1 MSQPKV
7 GEWNPQDPDS
17 LSVTFFPGELARLL
31 LSRLTNKRPSHE
43 VARAGVYVSTEQTL
57 PNLSP
62 NLTPNLARE
71 AGTAEHNARARAYA
85 LQHTVKTDNLI
96 PATVSYQS
104 QGRLLLV
111 GPEDRIRR
119 AASLLPAG
127 VKPTLLV
134 TEAVHD
140 AEAAD
145 LEAIFDATASLAAL
159 TLREPGL
166 TGYLGQFQLTGL
178 NGQGER
184 VNLAGLCFPQQ
195 GFPQQ
200 AAAVSEQPREPRFD
214 LVADLGRAPLFAL
227 ERPPV
232 GYLHLADDQGLAE
245 RLAEL
250 CALTGI
256 FDKPRYFRL
265 DPEACAFT
273 ARGVP
278 GCSRCLDV
286 CPTDALKPI
295 NGRIQIDPH
304 LCQGFGSCASA
315 CPTGAIAYHQPDA
328 NTSGDYLL
336 RLLKHYRE
344 AGGEVPRLLLAGE
357 NEREWVEAELAALPA
372 NWLPV
377 WVEESASLGIESW
390 FAALAYGASAV
401 RIALVDDA
409 PASVRA
415 LVERELASAAVLL
428 AGAGLAAN
436 RIALFN
442 PDAEQDKPISV
453 EPAVALLDK
462 PLKGDKRENL
472 FAAFDALWQANE
484 GSREPLAVPHGAPY
498 GSVELKES
506 DCTLC
511 MGCVAV
517 CPSRALYA
525 VGHTPG
531 LNFIEQDCIQCGMC
545 EKACPE
551 QAIVLTPRLQ
561 PVPEARRAVQSLKA
575 EEAACCIRCGKPFAP
590 ASMIRRIQQK
600 LAGHSHFQNE
610 AAQRLLMC
618 EDCRVKD
625 VFAALAADPVSQ
637 LKV

>member
-1 MSQPKV
+1 M
-7 GEWNPQDPDS
+7 
-17 LSVTFFPGELARLL
+17 
-31 LSRLTNKRPSHE
+31 
-43 VARAGVYVSTEQTL
+43 STEQTL
-57 PNLSP
+57 PNL
-62 NLTPNLARE
+62 TPNLASNLAHG
-71 AGTAEHNARARAYA
+71 AGAAEHNARARAYA

-145 LEAIFDATASLAAL
+145 LETIFDATASLAAL
-159 TLREPGL
+159 TLREPSL

-184 VNLAGLCFPQQ
+184 ISLAALCFPQQ
-195 GFPQQ
+195 ATVG
-200 AAAVSEQPREPRFD
+200 SEPRFD
-214 LVADLGRAPLFAL
+214 LVADLGRVPLFAL

-232 GYLHLADDQGLAE
+232 GYLHLADEQGLAE

-286 CPTDALKPI
+286 CPTDAIKPI

-344 AGGEVPRLLLAGE
+344 AGGEAPQLLIAGE
-357 NEREWVEAELAALPA
+357 NEREWVEAEITRLPA

-401 RIALVDDA
+401 RIALGDDA
-409 PASVRA
+409 PESVRA
-415 LVERELASAAVLL
+415 LVERELASATVLL
-428 AGAGLAAN
+428 AGAGLSAD

-442 PDAEQDKPISV
+442 PDAEQDKPISC
-453 EPAVALLDK
+453 EPAIALLEK

-472 FAAFDALWQANE
+472 FAAFDALWRANE

-517 CPSRALYA
+517 CPSRALHA

-551 QAIVLTPRLQ
+551 QAIVLVPRLQ

>member
-1 MSQPKV
+1 M
-7 GEWNPQDPDS
+7 
-17 LSVTFFPGELARLL
+17 
-31 LSRLTNKRPSHE
+31 
-43 VARAGVYVSTEQTL
+43 STEQTL

-62 NLTPNLARE
+62 NLAHG
-71 AGTAEHNARARAYA
+71 AGAAEHNARARAYA

-134 TEAVHD
+134 SEAVHD
-140 AEAAD
+140 AEAVD

-159 TLREPGL
+159 TLRKPGL

-184 VNLAGLCFPQQ
+184 INLAALCFPQPATV
-195 GFPQQ
+195 G
-200 AAAVSEQPREPRFD
+200 SEPRFD

-336 RLLKHYRE
+336 RLLKHYRD
-344 AGGEVPRLLLAGE
+344 AGGEAPQLLIAGE
-357 NEREWVEAELAALPA
+357 NEREWVEADLTRLPA

-401 RIALVDDA
+401 RIALGDDA

-442 PDAEQDKPISV
+442 GDAEMDESLYAQS
-453 EPAVALLDK
+453 AVALLEK

-517 CPSRALYA
+517 CPSRALHA
-525 VGHTPG
+525 VGHAPG

-561 PVPEARRAVQSLKA
+561 PLPEARHAVQSLKA
-575 EEAACCIRCGKPFAP
+575 EEAACCIRCAKPFAP

>member
-1 MSQPKV
+1 M
-7 GEWNPQDPDS
+7 
-17 LSVTFFPGELARLL
+17 
-31 LSRLTNKRPSHE
+31 
-43 VARAGVYVSTEQTL
+43 STEQTL
-57 PNLSP
+57 PNLA
-62 NLTPNLARE
+62 PNLASNLAHG
-71 AGTAEHNARARAYA
+71 AGAAEHNARARAYA

-119 AASLLPAG
+119 AASQLPAG

-140 AEAAD
+140 AAAAD
-145 LEAIFDATASLAAL
+145 LETIFDATASLAAL
-159 TLREPGL
+159 TLREPSL
-166 TGYLGQFQLTGL
+166 TGYLGQFQLIGL

-184 VNLAGLCFPQQ
+184 VNLAALCFPQQ

-232 GYLHLADDQGLAE
+232 GYLHLADDDGLAE
-245 RLAEL
+245 QLAEL

-328 NTSGDYLL
+328 NTSGDYLF

-344 AGGEVPRLLLAGE
+344 AGGEAPRLLTAGE
-357 NEREWVEAELAALPA
+357 NEREWVEAELTRLPA

-401 RIALVDDA
+401 RIGLGDDA

-428 AGAGLAAN
+428 AGAGLAAD

-442 PDAEQDKPISV
+442 PDAEQDKQTSC
-453 EPAVALLDK
+453 EPAVALLEK

-472 FAAFDALWQANE
+472 FAAFDVLWQANE

-498 GSVELKES
+498 GSVELKDA

-517 CPSRALYA
+517 CPSRALHA

-551 QAIVLTPRLQ
+551 QAIVLVPRLQ

-575 EEAACCIRCGKPFAP
+575 EEAACCIRCSKPFAP

-600 LAGHSHFQNE
+600 LADHSHFQNE

>member
-1 MSQPKV
+1 MSTSPLYE
-7 GEWNPQDPDS
+7 G
-17 LSVTFFPGELARLL
+17 
-31 LSRLTNKRPSHE
+31 
-43 VARAGVYVSTEQTL
+43 RAGRSEQHGDR
-57 PNLSP
+57 NS
-62 NLTPNLARE
+62 
-71 AGTAEHNARARAYA
+71 RARAYA

-119 AASLLPAG
+119 AASQLPAG

-140 AEAAD
+140 AASAD
-145 LEAIFDATASLAAL
+145 LEAIFDATASLNAL
-159 TLREPGL
+159 TLRESSL

-178 NGQGER
+178 NDQGER
-184 VNLAGLCFPQQ
+184 VNLAALCFPQQ
-195 GFPQQ
+195 ATVG
-200 AAAVSEQPREPRFD
+200 SEPRFD
-214 LVADLGRAPLFAL
+214 LVADLGRIPLFVL

-304 LCQGFGSCASA
+304 LCQGFGSCATA

-344 AGGEVPRLLLAGE
+344 AGGEAPQLLIAGE
-357 NEREWVEAELAALPA
+357 NEREWVEAELASLPA

-401 RIALVDDA
+401 RIVLGDDA

-428 AGAGLAAN
+428 VGGGLSAE

-442 PDAEQDKPISV
+442 PDAEQDKPISGLS
-453 EPAVALLDK
+453 AVALLDK

-472 FAAFDALWQANE
+472 FAAFNALWQANE
-484 GSREPLAVPHGAPY
+484 GRSEPLAVPHGAPY

-517 CPSRALYA
+517 CPTRALHS

-618 EDCRVKD
+618 EECRVKD

>member
-1 MSQPKV
+1 MSIEQPITT
-7 GEWNPQDPDS
+7 
-17 LSVTFFPGELARLL
+17 SVTTLTADGVAAR
-31 LSRLTNKRPSHE
+31 NE
-43 VARAGVYVSTEQTL
+43 
-57 PNLSP
+57 
-62 NLTPNLARE
+62 
-71 AGTAEHNARARAYA
+71 RARAHA

-111 GPEDRIRR
+111 GPEDSIRR
-119 AASLLPAG
+119 AASLLPQG
-127 VKPTLLV
+127 VMPTLLV
-134 TEAVHD
+134 TESVHD

-145 LEAIFDATASLAAL
+145 LEAIFEATAALDAL
-159 TLREPGL
+159 TLREPSL

-184 VNLAGLCFPQQ
+184 ISLAALCFPQQ
-195 GFPQQ
+195 ATVG
-200 AAAVSEQPREPRFD
+200 SEPRFD
-214 LVADLGRAPLFAL
+214 LVADLGRVPLFAL

-232 GYLHLADDQGLAE
+232 GYLSFSDDTDLAE

-315 CPTGAIAYHQPDA
+315 CPTGAIGYHQPDA

-344 AGGEVPRLLLAGE
+344 AGGEAPQLLIAGE
-357 NEREWVEAELAALPA
+357 SEREWVETELTRLPA

-401 RIALVDDA
+401 HIALGDDA
-409 PASVRA
+409 PESVRA

-428 AGAGLAAN
+428 AGAGLAAD

-442 PDAEQDKPISV
+442 PDVELDKPISGP
-453 EPAVALLDK
+453 PAAALLEK

-484 GSREPLAVPHGAPY
+484 GSREPLGVPHGAPY

-517 CPSRALYA
+517 CPSRALHA

-551 QAIVLTPRLQ
+551 QAIVLVPRLQ
-561 PVPEARRAVQSLKA
+561 PVPEARRVVQSLKA

-590 ASMIRRIQQK
+590 ASLIRRIQQK

-618 EDCRVKD
+618 EECRVKD

>member
-1 MSQPKV
+1 MVDKMSQSKV

-17 LSVTFFPGELARLL
+17 LSVTFFPRELARLL

-43 VARAGVYVSTEQTL
+43 VARTGAYVSIEQTL
-57 PNLSP
+57 PNLTS
-62 NLTPNLARE
+62 NLAHG
-71 AGTAEHNARARAYA
+71 AGAAEHNARARAYA

-127 VKPTLLV
+127 GKPTLLV
-134 TEAVHD
+134 TESVHD

-145 LEAIFDATASLAAL
+145 LETIFEATAALAAL
-159 TLREPGL
+159 TLREPSL

-184 VNLAGLCFPQQ
+184 VNLAVLCFPQQ
-195 GFPQQ
+195 ATVG
-200 AAAVSEQPREPRFD
+200 SEPRFD

-227 ERPPV
+227 ERPPI
-232 GYLHLADDQGLAE
+232 GYLHLVDDQGLAE

-265 DPEACAFT
+265 DPETCAFT

-328 NTSGDYLL
+328 NTSGDYLF
-336 RLLKHYRE
+336 RLLKHYRD
-344 AGGEVPRLLLAGE
+344 AGGDAPQLLIAGE
-357 NEREWVEAELAALPA
+357 NEREWVETELTSLPA

-390 FAALAYGASAV
+390 FAALAHGASAV
-401 RIALVDDA
+401 RIALGNDA

-428 AGAGLAAN
+428 VGAGLSAD

-442 PDAEQDKPISV
+442 PDAEQDKPIFGQL
-453 EPAVALLDK
+453 ALALLDK

-472 FAAFDALWQANE
+472 FAAFDALWQANQ
-484 GSREPLAVPHGAPY
+484 GSREMLAVPHGAPY
-498 GSVELKES
+498 GSVELKEA

-517 CPSRALYA
+517 CPSRALHA
-525 VGHTPG
+525 VGHAPG

-551 QAIVLTPRLQ
+551 QAIVLVPRLQ

-575 EEAACCIRCGKPFAP
+575 EEAACCIRCSKPFAP

>member
-1 MSQPKV
+1 MSIEQPITT
-7 GEWNPQDPDS
+7 
-17 LSVTFFPGELARLL
+17 SVATLTADGVTAR
-31 LSRLTNKRPSHE
+31 NE
-43 VARAGVYVSTEQTL
+43 
-57 PNLSP
+57 
-62 NLTPNLARE
+62 
-71 AGTAEHNARARAYA
+71 RARAHA

-111 GPEDRIRR
+111 GPEDSIRR
-119 AASLLPAG
+119 AASLLPQG
-127 VKPTLLV
+127 VMPTLLV
-134 TEAVHD
+134 TESVHD

-145 LEAIFDATASLAAL
+145 LEAIFEATAALDAL
-159 TLREPGL
+159 TLREPSL

-184 VNLAGLCFPQQ
+184 ISLAALCFPQQ
-195 GFPQQ
+195 ATVG
-200 AAAVSEQPREPRFD
+200 SEPRFD
-214 LVADLGRAPLFAL
+214 LVADLGRVPLFAL

-232 GYLHLADDQGLAE
+232 GYLHLFDDADLAE

-286 CPTDALKPI
+286 CPTDALKPV

-315 CPTGAIAYHQPDA
+315 CPTGAIGYHQPDA
-328 NTSGDYLL
+328 NTSGDYLF

-344 AGGEVPRLLLAGE
+344 AGGDAPQLLIAGE
-357 NEREWVEAELAALPA
+357 NEHDWVETELTRLPA

-390 FAALAYGASAV
+390 FAALAYGTSVV
-401 RIALVDDA
+401 RIALGDDA

-428 AGAGLAAN
+428 AGAGLAAD

-442 PDAEQDKPISV
+442 PDIELDKPISGQ
-453 EPAVALLDK
+453 PALALLDK

-484 GSREPLAVPHGAPY
+484 GSCEPLAVPHGAPY
-498 GSVELKES
+498 GSVELKEA

-517 CPSRALYA
+517 CPSRALHA
-525 VGHTPG
+525 VGHAPG

-551 QAIVLTPRLQ
+551 QAIVLVPRLQ
-561 PVPEARRAVQSLKA
+561 PVPEARRVVQSLKA
-575 EEAACCIRCGKPFAP
+575 EEAACCIRCAKPFAP

>member
-1 MSQPKV
+1 MSIEQPITT
-7 GEWNPQDPDS
+7 
-17 LSVTFFPGELARLL
+17 SVATLTADGVAAR
-31 LSRLTNKRPSHE
+31 NE
-43 VARAGVYVSTEQTL
+43 
-57 PNLSP
+57 
-62 NLTPNLARE
+62 
-71 AGTAEHNARARAYA
+71 RARAHA

-96 PATVSYQS
+96 PTTVSYQS

-127 VKPTLLV
+127 VTPTLLV
-134 TEAVHD
+134 TESVHD

-145 LEAIFDATASLAAL
+145 LEAIFEATATLDAL
-159 TLREPGL
+159 TLREPSL

-184 VNLAGLCFPQQ
+184 ISLAELCFPVQVA
-195 GFPQQ
+195 GSH
-200 AAAVSEQPREPRFD
+200 ASFD
-214 LVADLGRAPLFAL
+214 LVADLGRVPLFAL

-232 GYLHLADDQGLAE
+232 GYLHLADDADLAE

-286 CPTDALKPI
+286 CPTNALKPV

-315 CPTGAIAYHQPDA
+315 CPTGAIGYHQPDA
-328 NTSGDYLL
+328 NTSCDYLL

-344 AGGEVPRLLLAGE
+344 AGGDGPRLLIAAD
-357 NEREWVEAELAALPA
+357 NEREWVEAELTRLPA

-401 RIALVDDA
+401 RIALGDDA

-428 AGAGLAAN
+428 AGAGLGAD

-442 PDAEQDKPISV
+442 PDAEQDKPLSC
-453 EPAVALLDK
+453 EPAVALLEK
-462 PLKGDKRENL
+462 PLKGEKRENL
-472 FAAFDALWQANE
+472 FAAFDALWQANN
-484 GSREPLAVPHGAPY
+484 GGREPLAVPHGAPY
-498 GSVELKES
+498 GSVELKDA

-517 CPSRALYA
+517 CPSRALHA
-525 VGHTPG
+525 VGHAPG

-575 EEAACCIRCGKPFAP
+575 EEAACCIRCAKPFAP
-590 ASMIRRIQQK
+590 ASLIRRIQQK

>member
-1 MSQPKV
+1 MSI
-7 GEWNPQDPDS
+7 
-17 LSVTFFPGELARLL
+17 ELPISTSPLY
-31 LSRLTNKRPSHE
+31 E
-43 VARAGVYVSTEQTL
+43 GRAGRSEQHGDR
-57 PNLSP
+57 NS
-62 NLTPNLARE
+62 
-71 AGTAEHNARARAYA
+71 RARAYA

-134 TEAVHD
+134 TESVHD

-145 LEAIFDATASLAAL
+145 LETIFEATAALAAL
-159 TLREPGL
+159 TLREPSL

-184 VNLAGLCFPQQ
+184 VNLAVLCFPQQ
-195 GFPQQ
+195 ATVG
-200 AAAVSEQPREPRFD
+200 SEPRFD

-232 GYLHLADDQGLAE
+232 GYLHLFDDADLAE
-245 RLAEL
+245 QLAEL
-250 CALTGI
+250 CVLTGI

-328 NTSGDYLL
+328 NTSGDYLF
-336 RLLKHYRE
+336 RLLKHYRD
-344 AGGEVPRLLLAGE
+344 AGGDAPQLLIAGE
-357 NEREWVEAELAALPA
+357 NEREWVEAELTRLPA

-401 RIALVDDA
+401 RIALGNDA
-409 PASVRA
+409 PESVRA

-428 AGAGLAAN
+428 AGAGLSAD

-442 PDAEQDKPISV
+442 PDAEQDKPISC
-453 EPAVALLDK
+453 EPAVALLEK

-472 FAAFDALWQANE
+472 FVAFDALWQANQ
-484 GSREPLAVPHGAPY
+484 GSREMLAVPHGAPY

-517 CPSRALYA
+517 CPTRALHS

-551 QAIVLTPRLQ
+551 QAIVLAPRLQ

-618 EDCRVKD
+618 EECRVKD

>member
-1 MSQPKV
+1 M
-7 GEWNPQDPDS
+7 
-17 LSVTFFPGELARLL
+17 
-31 LSRLTNKRPSHE
+31 
-43 VARAGVYVSTEQTL
+43 STEQTL
-57 PNLSP
+57 PNLAP
-62 NLTPNLARE
+62 NLTSNLAHG
-71 AGTAEHNARARAYA
+71 AGAAEHNARARAYA

-134 TEAVHD
+134 TESVHN

-145 LEAIFDATASLAAL
+145 LETIFDATASLAAL
-159 TLREPGL
+159 TLREPSL

-184 VNLAGLCFPQQ
+184 VNLAVLCFPQQ
-195 GFPQQ
+195 ATVG
-200 AAAVSEQPREPRFD
+200 SEPRFD

-227 ERPPV
+227 ERPPI
-232 GYLHLADDQGLAE
+232 GYLHLFDDQGLAE

-265 DPEACAFT
+265 DAEACAFT

-328 NTSGDYLL
+328 NTSGDYLF

-344 AGGEVPRLLLAGE
+344 AGGEAPQLLIAGE
-357 NEREWVEAELAALPA
+357 NEREWGETELTRLPA

-401 RIALVDDA
+401 RIALGDDA

-428 AGAGLAAN
+428 AGAGLAVN

-442 PDAEQDKPISV
+442 PDAEQDKPISC

-472 FAAFDALWQANE
+472 FAAFDVLWQANE
-484 GSREPLAVPHGAPY
+484 GRREPLAVPHGAPY

-517 CPSRALYA
+517 CPTRALHA

-551 QAIVLTPRLQ
+551 QAIVLAPCLQ

-625 VFAALAADPVSQ
+625 VFTALAADPAAQ
-637 LKV
+637 LKI

>member
-1 MSQPKV
+1 M
-7 GEWNPQDPDS
+7 N
-17 LSVTFFPGELARLL
+17 
-31 LSRLTNKRPSHE
+31 
-43 VARAGVYVSTEQTL
+43 TEQTL
-57 PNLSP
+57 PNLAS
-62 NLTPNLARE
+62 NLAHG
-71 AGTAEHNARARAYA
+71 AGAAEHNARARAYA

-145 LEAIFDATASLAAL
+145 LETIFDATASLAAL
-159 TLREPGL
+159 TLREPSL

-184 VNLAGLCFPQQ
+184 VNLAALCFT
-195 GFPQQ
+195 QQ
-200 AAAVSEQPREPRFD
+200 AAENGEPRFD
-214 LVADLGRAPLFAL
+214 LVADLGRVPLFTL

-232 GYLHLADDQGLAE
+232 GYLHLADDKGLAE

-250 CALTGI
+250 CELTGI

-328 NTSGDYLL
+328 NTSGDYLF

-344 AGGEVPRLLLAGE
+344 AGGEVPRLLIAGE
-357 NEREWVEAELAALPA
+357 NEREWVEAELTRLPA

-401 RIALVDDA
+401 RIALGEDA

-415 LVERELASAAVLL
+415 LVERELASAVVLL
-428 AGAGLAAN
+428 TGAGLAAD

-442 PDAEQDKPISV
+442 PDAKQDKPISC
-453 EPAVALLDK
+453 EPALALLDK
-462 PLKGDKRENL
+462 PLKGDKREKL

-498 GSVELKES
+498 GSVELKEA

-517 CPSRALYA
+517 CPSRALHA

>member
-1 MSQPKV
+1 MSIEQPITT
-7 GEWNPQDPDS
+7 
-17 LSVTFFPGELARLL
+17 SVATLTADGVAAR
-31 LSRLTNKRPSHE
+31 NE
-43 VARAGVYVSTEQTL
+43 
-57 PNLSP
+57 
-62 NLTPNLARE
+62 
-71 AGTAEHNARARAYA
+71 RARAHA

-111 GPEDRIRR
+111 GPEDSIRR
-119 AASLLPAG
+119 AASLLPDG
-127 VKPTLLV
+127 VTPILLV

-145 LEAIFDATASLAAL
+145 LEAIFEVTAALDAL

-166 TGYLGQFQLTGL
+166 SGYLGQFQLTGL

-184 VNLAGLCFPQQ
+184 ISLAALCFPQQ
-195 GFPQQ
+195 ATVG
-200 AAAVSEQPREPRFD
+200 SEPRFD
-214 LVADLGRAPLFAL
+214 LVADLGRVPLFAL

-232 GYLHLADDQGLAE
+232 GYLHLADDAGLAE

-328 NTSGDYLL
+328 NTSGDYLF

-344 AGGEVPRLLLAGE
+344 AGGEAPRLLIAGE
-357 NEREWVEAELAALPA
+357 NEREWVEAELTRLPA

-401 RIALVDDA
+401 RIALGDDA

-428 AGAGLAAN
+428 AGAGLSAD

-442 PDAEQDKPISV
+442 PDTGEPVSGQ
-453 EPAVALLDK
+453 PAVALLEK

-484 GSREPLAVPHGAPY
+484 GRREPLVVPHGAPY
-498 GSVELKES
+498 GSVELKEA

-517 CPSRALYA
+517 CPSRALHA
-525 VGHTPG
+525 VGHAPG

-575 EEAACCIRCGKPFAP
+575 EEAACCIRCAKPFAP
-590 ASMIRRIQQK
+590 ASLIRRIQQK

>member
-1 MSQPKV
+1 MSI
-7 GEWNPQDPDS
+7 
-17 LSVTFFPGELARLL
+17 ELPISTSPLY
-31 LSRLTNKRPSHE
+31 E
-43 VARAGVYVSTEQTL
+43 GRAGRSEQHGDR
-57 PNLSP
+57 NS
-62 NLTPNLARE
+62 
-71 AGTAEHNARARAYA
+71 RARAYA

-119 AASLLPAG
+119 TASLLPAG
-127 VKPTLLV
+127 VKSTLLV
-134 TEAVHD
+134 TESVHN

-159 TLREPGL
+159 TLRAPSL

-184 VNLAGLCFPQQ
+184 VDLAALCFPQQ
-195 GFPQQ
+195 ATVG
-200 AAAVSEQPREPRFD
+200 SEPRFD
-214 LVADLGRAPLFAL
+214 LVADLGRTPLFTL

-232 GYLHLADDQGLAE
+232 GYLHLADDAGLAE
-245 RLAEL
+245 QLAEL

-304 LCQGFGSCASA
+304 LCQGFGSCATA

-344 AGGEVPRLLLAGE
+344 AGGEAPQLLITGE
-357 NEREWVEAELAALPA
+357 NEREWVEAELASLPA

-401 RIALVDDA
+401 RIVLGDDA
-409 PASVRA
+409 PESVRA
-415 LVERELASAAVLL
+415 LVERELVSAAVLL
-428 AGAGLAAN
+428 VGAGLAAD
-436 RIALFN
+436 RIALFDV
-442 PDAEQDKPISV
+442 DAG
-453 EPAVALLDK
+453 EPVSDQPAIALLEK

-484 GSREPLAVPHGAPY
+484 GSRELLAVPHGAPY

-517 CPSRALYA
+517 CPSRALHA
-525 VGHTPG
+525 VGHAPG

-618 EDCRVKD
+618 EECRVKD

>member
-1 MSQPKV
+1 MTADGV
-7 GEWNPQDPDS
+7 A
-17 LSVTFFPGELARLL
+17 AR
-31 LSRLTNKRPSHE
+31 NE
-43 VARAGVYVSTEQTL
+43 
-57 PNLSP
+57 
-62 NLTPNLARE
+62 
-71 AGTAEHNARARAYA
+71 RARAHA

-111 GPEDRIRR
+111 GPEDSIRR
-119 AASLLPAG
+119 AASLLPQG
-127 VKPTLLV
+127 VMPTLLV
-134 TEAVHD
+134 TESVFD

-145 LEAIFDATASLAAL
+145 LEAIFEATATLDAL
-159 TLREPGL
+159 TLREPSL

-184 VNLAGLCFPQQ
+184 VNLAALCFS
-195 GFPQQ
+195 QQ
-200 AAAVSEQPREPRFD
+200 ATMGSEPRFD
-214 LVADLGRAPLFAL
+214 LVADLGRVPLFAL

-232 GYLHLADDQGLAE
+232 GYLHLFDDGDLAE
-245 RLAEL
+245 RLAGQLAEL

-344 AGGEVPRLLLAGE
+344 AGGEAPQLLIAGE
-357 NEREWVEAELAALPA
+357 SEREWVEAELTRLPA

-401 RIALVDDA
+401 RIVLGDDA
-409 PASVRA
+409 PESVRA
-415 LVERELASAAVLL
+415 LVERELASAAVFL
-428 AGAGLAAN
+428 AGAGLAAA

-442 PDAEQDKPISV
+442 PDVELDKPISGQ
-453 EPAVALLDK
+453 PALALLDK

-472 FAAFDALWQANE
+472 FAAFDALWQANN
-484 GSREPLAVPHGAPY
+484 GGREPLAVSHGAPY
-498 GSVELKES
+498 GSVELKDA

-517 CPSRALYA
+517 CPSRALHA
-525 VGHTPG
+525 VGHAPG

-551 QAIVLTPRLQ
+551 QAIVLMPRLQ

-590 ASMIRRIQQK
+590 ASLIRRIQQK

-618 EDCRVKD
+618 EECRVKD
-625 VFAALAADPVSQ
+625 VFAALAADPAAQ

>member
-1 MSQPKV
+1 MSIEQPITT
-7 GEWNPQDPDS
+7 
-17 LSVTFFPGELARLL
+17 SVATLTADGVAAR
-31 LSRLTNKRPSHE
+31 NE
-43 VARAGVYVSTEQTL
+43 
-57 PNLSP
+57 
-62 NLTPNLARE
+62 
-71 AGTAEHNARARAYA
+71 RARAYA

-96 PATVSYQS
+96 PTTVSYQS

-119 AASLLPAG
+119 AASLLPQG
-127 VKPTLLV
+127 VMPTLLV
-134 TEAVHD
+134 TESVHD

-145 LEAIFDATASLAAL
+145 LEAIFEATATLDAL
-159 TLREPGL
+159 TLREPSL

-184 VNLAGLCFPQQ
+184 ISLAALCFPQQ
-195 GFPQQ
+195 
-200 AAAVSEQPREPRFD
+200 ATVSSEPRFD
-214 LVADLGRAPLFAL
+214 LVADLGTTPLFAL

-232 GYLHLADDQGLAE
+232 GYLHLVDDVGLAE
-245 RLAEL
+245 RLAGQLAEL

-286 CPTDALKPI
+286 CPTDALKHV

-315 CPTGAIAYHQPDA
+315 CPTGAIGYHQPDA

-344 AGGEVPRLLLAGE
+344 AGGDAPQLLIAGE
-357 NEREWVEAELAALPA
+357 NEREWVEAELTRLPA

-401 RIALVDDA
+401 RIALGDDA

-428 AGAGLAAN
+428 AGAGLAAD

-442 PDAEQDKPISV
+442 RDAEQDKPIFGQL
-453 EPAVALLDK
+453 AVALLDK
-462 PLKGDKRENL
+462 PLKGEKRENL
-472 FAAFDALWQANE
+472 FAAFDALWQANN
-484 GSREPLAVPHGAPY
+484 GGREPLAVPHGAPY
-498 GSVELKES
+498 GSVELKEA

-517 CPSRALYA
+517 CPSRALHA

-531 LNFIEQDCIQCGMC
+531 LNFIEQECIQCGMC

-551 QAIVLTPRLQ
+551 RAIVLTPRLQ

-575 EEAACCIRCGKPFAP
+575 EEAACCIRCSKPFAP
-590 ASMIRRIQQK
+590 ASLIRRIQQK

>member
-1 MSQPKV
+1 MSIEQPITT
-7 GEWNPQDPDS
+7 
-17 LSVTFFPGELARLL
+17 SVTTLTADGVAAR
-31 LSRLTNKRPSHE
+31 NE
-43 VARAGVYVSTEQTL
+43 
-57 PNLSP
+57 
-62 NLTPNLARE
+62 
-71 AGTAEHNARARAYA
+71 RARAHA

-111 GPEDRIRR
+111 GPEDSIRR
-119 AASLLPAG
+119 AASLLPQG
-127 VKPTLLV
+127 VMPTLLV
-134 TEAVHD
+134 TESVHD

-145 LEAIFDATASLAAL
+145 LEAIFEATATLDAL
-159 TLREPGL
+159 TLREPSL

-184 VNLAGLCFPQQ
+184 VNLAALCFS
-195 GFPQQ
+195 QQ
-200 AAAVSEQPREPRFD
+200 ATMGSEPRFD
-214 LVADLGRAPLFAL
+214 LVADLGRVPLFAL

-232 GYLHLADDQGLAE
+232 GYLHLFDDADQAARLAGQ
-245 RLAEL
+245 LAEL

-286 CPTDALKPI
+286 CPTDALKPV

-328 NTSGDYLL
+328 NTSGDYLF

-344 AGGEVPRLLLAGE
+344 AGGEAPQLLIAGE
-357 NEREWVEAELAALPA
+357 SEREWVETELTRLPA
-372 NWLPV
+372 NWLPI

-390 FAALAYGASAV
+390 FTALAYGASAV
-401 RIALVDDA
+401 RIVLGDDA

-415 LVERELASAAVLL
+415 LVERELASTAVLL
-428 AGAGLAAN
+428 AGAGLAAD
-436 RIALFN
+436 RIGLFN
-442 PDAEQDKPISV
+442 PAADMDKPNV
-453 EPAVALLDK
+453 GQPALALLDK

-472 FAAFDALWQANE
+472 FAAFDALWQANN
-484 GSREPLAVPHGAPY
+484 GGREPLAVPHGAPY
-498 GSVELKES
+498 GSVELKEA

-517 CPSRALYA
+517 CPSRALHA
-525 VGHTPG
+525 VGHAPG

-551 QAIVLTPRLQ
+551 QAIVLMPRLQ

-575 EEAACCIRCGKPFAP
+575 EEAACCIRCAKPFAP
-590 ASMIRRIQQK
+590 ASLIRRIQQK

>member
-1 MSQPKV
+1 M
-7 GEWNPQDPDS
+7 
-17 LSVTFFPGELARLL
+17 
-31 LSRLTNKRPSHE
+31 
-43 VARAGVYVSTEQTL
+43 STEQTL

-62 NLTPNLARE
+62 NLAHG
-71 AGTAEHNARARAYA
+71 AGVAEHNDASARAYA

-127 VKPTLLV
+127 VKHTLLV
-134 TEAVHD
+134 TESVFE

-145 LEAIFDATASLAAL
+145 LEAIFEATATLDAL
-159 TLREPGL
+159 TLREPSL

-178 NGQGER
+178 NGKGER
-184 VNLAGLCFPQQ
+184 ISLAALCFP
-195 GFPQQ
+195 PQ
-200 AAAVSEQPREPRFD
+200 ATVGSEPRFD

-232 GYLHLADDQGLAE
+232 GYLHLSDDQGLAE
-245 RLAEL
+245 RLAEI

-315 CPTGAIAYHQPDA
+315 CPTGAIVYHQPDA

-344 AGGEVPRLLLAGE
+344 AGGEAPQLLIAGE
-357 NEREWVEAELAALPA
+357 NEREWVEAELTRLPA

-390 FAALAYGASAV
+390 LAALAYGASAV
-401 RIALVDDA
+401 RIALGDDA
-409 PASVRA
+409 PESVRA

-442 PDAEQDKPISV
+442 PDAG
-453 EPAVALLDK
+453 EPVSGQPTVALLEK

-517 CPSRALYA
+517 CPSRALHA
-525 VGHTPG
+525 VGHAPG

-551 QAIVLTPRLQ
+551 QAIVLVPRLQ

-575 EEAACCIRCGKPFAP
+575 EEAACCIRCAKPFAP

-618 EDCRVKD
+618 EECRVKD

>member
-1 MSQPKV
+1 M
-7 GEWNPQDPDS
+7 
-17 LSVTFFPGELARLL
+17 
-31 LSRLTNKRPSHE
+31 
-43 VARAGVYVSTEQTL
+43 STEQTL
-57 PNLSP
+57 PNLSQ
-62 NLTPNLARE
+62 NLASNLAHG
-71 AGTAEHNARARAYA
+71 AGAAEHNARARAYA

-111 GPEDRIRR
+111 GPEDSIRR
-119 AASLLPAG
+119 AASLLPQG
-127 VKPTLLV
+127 VMPTLLV
-134 TEAVHD
+134 TESVYD

-145 LEAIFDATASLAAL
+145 LEAIFEATAALDAL

-184 VNLAGLCFPQQ
+184 ISLAALCFPQQ
-195 GFPQQ
+195 ATVG
-200 AAAVSEQPREPRFD
+200 SEPRFD
-214 LVADLGRAPLFAL
+214 LVADLGRVPLFAL

-232 GYLHLADDQGLAE
+232 GYLSFSDDTDLAE

-328 NTSGDYLL
+328 NTSVDYLF

-344 AGGEVPRLLLAGE
+344 AGGEAPQLLIAGE
-357 NEREWVEAELAALPA
+357 NERERVEAELTRLPA

-390 FAALAYGASAV
+390 FAALAYGASTV
-401 RIALVDDA
+401 RIALGDDA

-428 AGAGLAAN
+428 AGAGLSAD

-442 PDAEQDKPISV
+442 PDAEQDKPISG
-453 EPAVALLDK
+453 EPAVALLEK

-484 GSREPLAVPHGAPY
+484 GRCEPLAVPHGAPY

-517 CPSRALYA
+517 CPSRALHA

-551 QAIVLTPRLQ
+551 QAIVLMPRLQ
-561 PVPEARRAVQSLKA
+561 PVPEARRAVHSLKA
-575 EEAACCIRCGKPFAP
+575 EEAACCIRCAKPFAP

>member
-1 MSQPKV
+1 MSI
-7 GEWNPQDPDS
+7 
-17 LSVTFFPGELARLL
+17 ELPISTLPL
-31 LSRLTNKRPSHE
+31 YE
-43 VARAGVYVSTEQTL
+43 GRAGRSEQHGDR
-57 PNLSP
+57 NS
-62 NLTPNLARE
+62 
-71 AGTAEHNARARAYA
+71 RARAYA

-134 TEAVHD
+134 TESVHN

-145 LEAIFDATASLAAL
+145 LETIFEATAALAAL
-159 TLREPGL
+159 TLREPSL

-184 VNLAGLCFPQQ
+184 VNLAALC
-195 GFPQQ
+195 FPQQ
-200 AAAVSEQPREPRFD
+200 AAAVSEQSGEPRFD

-265 DPEACAFT
+265 DPETCAFT

-304 LCQGFGSCASA
+304 LCQGFGSCTSA

-328 NTSGDYLL
+328 NTSGDYLF

-344 AGGEVPRLLLAGE
+344 AGGDAPQLLIAGE
-357 NEREWVEAELAALPA
+357 SEREWVEAELTRLPA

-390 FAALAYGASAV
+390 FAVLAYGASAV
-401 RIALVDDA
+401 RIALGNDA

-428 AGAGLAAN
+428 AGAGLAAD

-442 PDAEQDKPISV
+442 GDAEMDKPIFGQL
-453 EPAVALLDK
+453 ALALLDK

-472 FAAFDALWQANE
+472 FAAFDALWQANQ
-484 GSREPLAVPHGAPY
+484 GSREMLAVPHGAPY
-498 GSVELKES
+498 GSVELKEA

-517 CPSRALYA
+517 CPTRALHS

-610 AAQRLLMC
+610 AAARLLMC

-625 VFAALAADPVSQ
+625 VFAALAADPAAQ
-637 LKV
+637 LKI

>member
-1 MSQPKV
+1 M
-7 GEWNPQDPDS
+7 
-17 LSVTFFPGELARLL
+17 
-31 LSRLTNKRPSHE
+31 
-43 VARAGVYVSTEQTL
+43 STEQTL

-62 NLTPNLARE
+62 NLAHG
-71 AGTAEHNARARAYA
+71 AGAAEHNARARAYA

-159 TLREPGL
+159 TLREPSL

-195 GFPQQ
+195 ATVG
-200 AAAVSEQPREPRFD
+200 SEPRFD

-232 GYLHLADDQGLAE
+232 GYLHLFDDQGLAE

-344 AGGEVPRLLLAGE
+344 AGGDAPQLLIAGE
-357 NEREWVEAELAALPA
+357 NEREWVEAELTRLPA

-390 FAALAYGASAV
+390 FAALAYGASTV
-401 RIALVDDA
+401 RIALGDDA
-409 PASVRA
+409 PESVRE

-428 AGAGLAAN
+428 AGAGLAAD
-436 RIALFN
+436 RIALF
-442 PDAEQDKPISV
+442 DADAGEPVSGQPI
-453 EPAVALLDK
+453 VALLDK

-498 GSVELKES
+498 GSVDLKES

-517 CPSRALYA
+517 CPSRALHA
-525 VGHTPG
+525 VGHAPG

-551 QAIVLTPRLQ
+551 QAIVLMPRLQ
-561 PVPEARRAVQSLKA
+561 PVPEARRTVQSLKA
-575 EEAACCIRCGKPFAP
+575 EEAACCIRCSKPFAP

>member
-1 MSQPKV
+1 MSIEQPITT
-7 GEWNPQDPDS
+7 
-17 LSVTFFPGELARLL
+17 SVATLTADGVAAR
-31 LSRLTNKRPSHE
+31 NE
-43 VARAGVYVSTEQTL
+43 
-57 PNLSP
+57 
-62 NLTPNLARE
+62 
-71 AGTAEHNARARAYA
+71 RARAYA

-96 PATVSYQS
+96 PTTVSYQS

-127 VKPTLLV
+127 VTPTLLV
-134 TEAVHD
+134 TEAVYD

-145 LEAIFDATASLAAL
+145 LEAIFEATAALDAL
-159 TLREPGL
+159 TLREPSL

-184 VNLAGLCFPQQ
+184 ISLAALC
-195 GFPQQ
+195 FPQQ
-200 AAAVSEQPREPRFD
+200 AAAVSEQLRESRFD
-214 LVADLGRAPLFAL
+214 LVADLGRVPLFAL

-232 GYLHLADDQGLAE
+232 GYLHLVDDVGLAE

-328 NTSGDYLL
+328 NTSGDYLF

-344 AGGEVPRLLLAGE
+344 AGGDAPQLLIAAD
-357 NEREWVEAELAALPA
+357 NEREWVETELTRRPA

-401 RIALVDDA
+401 RIALGDDA

-428 AGAGLAAN
+428 AGAGLAAD

-442 PDAEQDKPISV
+442 RDAEQDKPIFGQL
-453 EPAVALLDK
+453 AVALLDK
-462 PLKGDKRENL
+462 PLKGEKRENL
-472 FAAFDALWQANE
+472 FAAFDALWQANN
-484 GSREPLAVPHGAPY
+484 GGREPLAVPHGAPY
-498 GSVELKES
+498 GSVELKEA

-517 CPSRALYA
+517 CPSRALHA

-531 LNFIEQDCIQCGMC
+531 LNFIEQECIQCGMC

-551 QAIVLTPRLQ
+551 RAIVLTPRLQ

-575 EEAACCIRCGKPFAP
+575 EEAACCIRCSKPFAP
-590 ASMIRRIQQK
+590 ASLIRRIQQK

>member
-1 MSQPKV
+1 MSIEQPITT
-7 GEWNPQDPDS
+7 
-17 LSVTFFPGELARLL
+17 SVTTLTADGVAAR
-31 LSRLTNKRPSHE
+31 NE
-43 VARAGVYVSTEQTL
+43 
-57 PNLSP
+57 
-62 NLTPNLARE
+62 
-71 AGTAEHNARARAYA
+71 RARAHA

-127 VKPTLLV
+127 VTPTLLV

-145 LEAIFDATASLAAL
+145 LEGIFEATATLDAL
-159 TLREPGL
+159 TLREPSL

-184 VNLAGLCFPQQ
+184 ISLAALCFPQQ
-195 GFPQQ
+195 TVG
-200 AAAVSEQPREPRFD
+200 SEPRFD
-214 LVADLGRAPLFAL
+214 LVADLGRVPLFAL

-232 GYLHLADDQGLAE
+232 GYLSLFDDADLAE

-315 CPTGAIAYHQPDA
+315 CPTGAIGYHQPDA
-328 NTSGDYLL
+328 STSGDYLL

-344 AGGEVPRLLLAGE
+344 AGGDAPQLLISGE
-357 NEREWVEAELAALPA
+357 NDREWVETELTRLPA

-401 RIALVDDA
+401 HIALGDDA

-428 AGAGLAAN
+428 AGAGLSAD

-442 PDAEQDKPISV
+442 PDAEQDKPISC

-484 GSREPLAVPHGAPY
+484 GSCEPLVVPHGTPY
-498 GSVELKES
+498 GSVELKEA

-517 CPSRALYA
+517 CPSRALHA

-531 LNFIEQDCIQCGMC
+531 LNFIEQECIQCGMC

-575 EEAACCIRCGKPFAP
+575 EEAACCIRCAKPFAP
-590 ASMIRRIQQK
+590 ASLIRRIQQK

>member
-1 MSQPKV
+1 MSI
-7 GEWNPQDPDS
+7 
-17 LSVTFFPGELARLL
+17 ELPISTLPL
-31 LSRLTNKRPSHE
+31 YE
-43 VARAGVYVSTEQTL
+43 GRAGRSEQHGDR
-57 PNLSP
+57 NS
-62 NLTPNLARE
+62 
-71 AGTAEHNARARAYA
+71 RARAYT

-134 TEAVHD
+134 TESVHN

-145 LEAIFDATASLAAL
+145 LEAIFDATASLNAL
-159 TLREPGL
+159 TLREPSL

-184 VNLAGLCFPQQ
+184 VNLAALCFPQQ
-195 GFPQQ
+195 ATVG
-200 AAAVSEQPREPRFD
+200 SEPRFD

-232 GYLHLADDQGLAE
+232 GYLHLADDAGLAE

-304 LCQGFGSCASA
+304 LCQGFGSCATA

-328 NTSGDYLL
+328 NTSGDYLF

-344 AGGEVPRLLLAGE
+344 AGGEAPQLLIAGE
-357 NEREWVEAELAALPA
+357 NEREWVETELTRLPA

-401 RIALVDDA
+401 RIALGDDA

-415 LVERELASAAVLL
+415 LLERELASAALL
-428 AGAGLAAN
+428 LTGAGLAVN

-442 PDAEQDKPISV
+442 PDAEQAEQDKPISC

-472 FAAFDALWQANE
+472 FTAFDALWQANE
-484 GSREPLAVPHGAPY
+484 GSREMLAVPRGAPY

-517 CPSRALYA
+517 CPSRALHA

-551 QAIVLTPRLQ
+551 QAIVLAPRLQ

-575 EEAACCIRCGKPFAP
+575 EEAACCIRCGKSFAP

-625 VFAALAADPVSQ
+625 VFAALAADPAAQ
-637 LKV
+637 LKI

>member
-1 MSQPKV
+1 M
-7 GEWNPQDPDS
+7 
-17 LSVTFFPGELARLL
+17 
-31 LSRLTNKRPSHE
+31 
-43 VARAGVYVSTEQTL
+43 STEQTL
-57 PNLSP
+57 PNLTP
-62 NLTPNLARE
+62 NLTPNLAHG
-71 AGTAEHNARARAYA
+71 AGAAEHNARARAYA

-127 VKPTLLV
+127 VTPTLLV

-145 LEAIFDATASLAAL
+145 LETIFDATASLAAL
-159 TLREPGL
+159 TLREPSL

-184 VNLAGLCFPQQ
+184 ISLAALCFPQPATV
-195 GFPQQ
+195 GG
-200 AAAVSEQPREPRFD
+200 EQRFD

-232 GYLHLADDQGLAE
+232 GYLSLSDDAGLAE
-245 RLAEL
+245 RLAGQLAEL

-344 AGGEVPRLLLAGE
+344 AGGEAPQLLIAGE
-357 NEREWVEAELAALPA
+357 SEREWVEAELTRLPA

-401 RIALVDDA
+401 RIALGDDA

-428 AGAGLAAN
+428 AGAGLAAD

-442 PDAEQDKPISV
+442 PDAEEDKPISGQ
-453 EPAVALLDK
+453 PAVALLDK
-462 PLKGDKRENL
+462 SLRGDKRENL
-472 FAAFDALWQANE
+472 FAAFDTLWQANE
-484 GSREPLAVPHGAPY
+484 GSREPLVVPHGAPY
-498 GSVELKES
+498 GSVELKEA

-517 CPSRALYA
+517 CPSRALHA
-525 VGHTPG
+525 VGHAPG

-551 QAIVLTPRLQ
+551 QAIVLMPRLQ

-575 EEAACCIRCGKPFAP
+575 EEAACCIRCSKAFAP

-625 VFAALAADPVSQ
+625 VFAALAADPAAQ
-637 LKV
+637 LKI

>member
-1 MSQPKV
+1 MSIEQPITT
-7 GEWNPQDPDS
+7 
-17 LSVTFFPGELARLL
+17 SVATLTADGVAAR
-31 LSRLTNKRPSHE
+31 NE
-43 VARAGVYVSTEQTL
+43 
-57 PNLSP
+57 
-62 NLTPNLARE
+62 
-71 AGTAEHNARARAYA
+71 RARAHA

-96 PATVSYQS
+96 PATVSYLS
-104 QGRLLLV
+104 QGRLLLA
-111 GPEDRIRR
+111 GPEDSIRR
-119 AASLLPAG
+119 AASLLPQG
-127 VKPTLLV
+127 VMPTLLV
-134 TEAVHD
+134 TESAHD

-145 LEAIFDATASLAAL
+145 LEAIFEATATLDAL
-159 TLREPGL
+159 TLREPSL

-184 VNLAGLCFPQQ
+184 ISLAALCFPQQ
-195 GFPQQ
+195 ATVG
-200 AAAVSEQPREPRFD
+200 SEPRFD
-214 LVADLGRAPLFAL
+214 LVADLGRVPLFAL

-232 GYLHLADDQGLAE
+232 GYLSFSDDTDLAE

-278 GCSRCLDV
+278 GCSRCLDA

-344 AGGEVPRLLLAGE
+344 AGGEAPQLLIAGE
-357 NEREWVEAELAALPA
+357 SEREWVEAELTRLPA
-372 NWLPV
+372 NWLPI

-401 RIALVDDA
+401 RIALGDDA

-428 AGAGLAAN
+428 AGAGLAAD

-442 PDAEQDKPISV
+442 PDVELDKPISG
-453 EPAVALLDK
+453 EPTLALLDK

-472 FAAFDALWQANE
+472 FAAFDALWQANN
-484 GSREPLAVPHGAPY
+484 GGCEPLAVPHGAPY
-498 GSVELKES
+498 GSVELKEA

-517 CPSRALYA
+517 CPSRALHA
-525 VGHTPG
+525 VGHAPG

-551 QAIVLTPRLQ
+551 QAIVLMPRLQ

-590 ASMIRRIQQK
+590 ASLIRRIQQK

>member
-1 MSQPKV
+1 MSIEQPITT
-7 GEWNPQDPDS
+7 
-17 LSVTFFPGELARLL
+17 SVATLTADGVAAR
-31 LSRLTNKRPSHE
+31 NE
-43 VARAGVYVSTEQTL
+43 
-57 PNLSP
+57 
-62 NLTPNLARE
+62 
-71 AGTAEHNARARAYA
+71 RARAHA

-119 AASLLPAG
+119 AASLLPQG
-127 VKPTLLV
+127 VMPTLLV
-134 TEAVHD
+134 TESVFD

-145 LEAIFDATASLAAL
+145 LEAIFEATATLDAL
-159 TLREPGL
+159 TLREPSL

-184 VNLAGLCFPQQ
+184 ISLAALC
-195 GFPQQ
+195 FPQQ
-200 AAAVSEQPREPRFD
+200 AAAVSEQLREPRFD

-232 GYLHLADDQGLAE
+232 GYLHLFDDQGLAE

-328 NTSGDYLL
+328 NTSSDYLL

-344 AGGEVPRLLLAGE
+344 AGGDAPRLLIAGE
-357 NEREWVEAELAALPA
+357 NEREWVEAELTRLSA

-390 FAALAYGASAV
+390 FTALAYGASAV
-401 RIALVDDA
+401 RIALGDDA
-409 PASVRA
+409 PESVRT

-428 AGAGLAAN
+428 AGAGLAAD

-442 PDAEQDKPISV
+442 PDVELDKPISG
-453 EPAVALLDK
+453 EPALALLDK

-472 FAAFDALWQANE
+472 FAAFDALWQANN
-484 GSREPLAVPHGAPY
+484 GGREPLAVPHGAPY
-498 GSVELKES
+498 GSVELKDA

-517 CPSRALYA
+517 CPSRALHA
-525 VGHTPG
+525 VGHAPG

-551 QAIVLTPRLQ
+551 QAIVLMPRLQ

-590 ASMIRRIQQK
+590 ASLIRRIQQK

>member
-1 MSQPKV
+1 MSIEQPITT
-7 GEWNPQDPDS
+7 
-17 LSVTFFPGELARLL
+17 SVTTLTADGVAAR
-31 LSRLTNKRPSHE
+31 NE
-43 VARAGVYVSTEQTL
+43 
-57 PNLSP
+57 
-62 NLTPNLARE
+62 
-71 AGTAEHNARARAYA
+71 RARAHA

-111 GPEDRIRR
+111 GPEDSIRR
-119 AASLLPAG
+119 AASLLPQG
-127 VKPTLLV
+127 VMPTLLV
-134 TEAVHD
+134 TESVHD

-145 LEAIFDATASLAAL
+145 LEAIFEATATLDAL
-159 TLREPGL
+159 TLREPSL

-184 VNLAGLCFPQQ
+184 ISLAALCFPQQ
-195 GFPQQ
+195 ATVG
-200 AAAVSEQPREPRFD
+200 SEPCFD

-232 GYLHLADDQGLAE
+232 GYLHLSDDQGLAE
-245 RLAEL
+245 RLTEL

-328 NTSGDYLL
+328 NTSGDYLF

-344 AGGEVPRLLLAGE
+344 AGGDAPQLLIAGE
-357 NEREWVEAELAALPA
+357 SEREWVETELTRLPA

-390 FAALAYGASAV
+390 FAALAYSASAV
-401 RIALVDDA
+401 RIALGDDA

-428 AGAGLAAN
+428 AGAGLAAD

-442 PDAEQDKPISV
+442 PDVELDKPLFC

-472 FAAFDALWQANE
+472 FAAFDALWQANN
-484 GSREPLAVPHGAPY
+484 GGREPLTVPHGAPY
-498 GSVELKES
+498 GSVELKDA

-517 CPSRALYA
+517 CPSRALHA
-525 VGHTPG
+525 VGHAPG

-551 QAIVLTPRLQ
+551 QAIVLVPRLQ

-575 EEAACCIRCGKPFAP
+575 EEAACCIRCAKPFAP
-590 ASMIRRIQQK
+590 ASLIRRIQQK

>member
-1 MSQPKV
+1 M
-7 GEWNPQDPDS
+7 
-17 LSVTFFPGELARLL
+17 
-31 LSRLTNKRPSHE
+31 
-43 VARAGVYVSTEQTL
+43 STEQTL

-62 NLTPNLARE
+62 NLAPNLARE
-71 AGTAEHNARARAYA
+71 AGAAEHNARARAYA

-119 AASLLPAG
+119 AASQLPAG
-127 VKPTLLV
+127 VKPILLV
-134 TEAVHD
+134 TEAVRD

-145 LEAIFDATASLAAL
+145 LEAIFDATAPLAAL
-159 TLREPGL
+159 TLREPSL
-166 TGYLGQFQLTGL
+166 AGYLGQFQLTGL

-184 VNLAGLCFPQQ
+184 VNLAALCFT
-195 GFPQQ
+195 QQ
-200 AAAVSEQPREPRFD
+200 AAENGEPRFD
-214 LVADLGRAPLFAL
+214 LVADLGRVPLFAL

-250 CALTGI
+250 GALTGI

-328 NTSGDYLL
+328 NTSGDYLF

-344 AGGEVPRLLLAGE
+344 AGGEAPRLLIAGE
-357 NEREWVEAELAALPA
+357 NEREWVETELIRLPA

-401 RIALVDDA
+401 RIALGDDA
-409 PASVRA
+409 PESVRA

-428 AGAGLAAN
+428 AGAGLATD
-436 RIALFN
+436 RIALF
-442 PDAEQDKPISV
+442 DADAG
-453 EPAVALLDK
+453 EPVSGQPTVALLDK

-517 CPSRALYA
+517 CPSRALHA

-551 QAIVLTPRLQ
+551 QAIVLVPRLQ

-575 EEAACCIRCGKPFAP
+575 EEAACCIRCSKPFAP

>member
-1 MSQPKV
+1 MSIEQPITT
-7 GEWNPQDPDS
+7 
-17 LSVTFFPGELARLL
+17 SVATLTADGVAAR
-31 LSRLTNKRPSHE
+31 NE
-43 VARAGVYVSTEQTL
+43 
-57 PNLSP
+57 
-62 NLTPNLARE
+62 
-71 AGTAEHNARARAYA
+71 RARAHA

-104 QGRLLLV
+104 QGHLLLV

-127 VKPTLLV
+127 VTPTLLV

-145 LEAIFDATASLAAL
+145 LEAIFEATATLDAL

-184 VNLAGLCFPQQ
+184 IDLAALCFTP
-195 GFPQQ
+195 Q
-200 AAAVSEQPREPRFD
+200 AAANGEPRFD

-232 GYLHLADDQGLAE
+232 GYLHLVDDVGLAE

-286 CPTDALKPI
+286 CPTDALKPV

-328 NTSGDYLL
+328 NTSGDYLF

-344 AGGEVPRLLLAGE
+344 AGGDAPQLLIAAD
-357 NEREWVEAELAALPA
+357 NEREWVEAELTRLPA

-377 WVEESASLGIESW
+377 CVEESASLGIESW

-401 RIALVDDA
+401 RIALGDDV

-415 LVERELASAAVLL
+415 LVERELVSAAVLL
-428 AGAGLAAN
+428 AGAGLTAD

-442 PDAEQDKPISV
+442 PDAEQDKPISG
-453 EPAVALLDK
+453 EPAAALLDK

-472 FAAFDALWQANE
+472 FASFDALWQANE
-484 GSREPLAVPHGAPY
+484 GRCEPLAVPHGAPY
-498 GSVELKES
+498 GSVELKEA

-517 CPSRALYA
+517 CPSRALHA

-531 LNFIEQDCIQCGMC
+531 LNFIEQECIQCGMC

-575 EEAACCIRCGKPFAP
+575 EEAACCIRCSKPFAP
-590 ASMIRRIQQK
+590 ASLIRRIQQK

>member
-1 MSQPKV
+1 MSIEQPITT
-7 GEWNPQDPDS
+7 
-17 LSVTFFPGELARLL
+17 SVTTLTADGVAAR
-31 LSRLTNKRPSHE
+31 NE
-43 VARAGVYVSTEQTL
+43 
-57 PNLSP
+57 
-62 NLTPNLARE
+62 
-71 AGTAEHNARARAYA
+71 RARAHA

-119 AASLLPAG
+119 AASLLPQG
-127 VKPTLLV
+127 VMPTLLV
-134 TEAVHD
+134 TESVYD
-140 AEAAD
+140 AEAVD
-145 LEAIFDATASLAAL
+145 LEAIFEATAALDAL
-159 TLREPGL
+159 TLREPSL

-184 VNLAGLCFPQQ
+184 VDLAALCFT
-195 GFPQQ
+195 QQ
-200 AAAVSEQPREPRFD
+200 AAANGEPRFD

-232 GYLHLADDQGLAE
+232 GYLHLFDDVDLAE

-265 DPEACAFT
+265 NPEACAFT

-315 CPTGAIAYHQPDA
+315 CPTGAIGYHQPDA

-344 AGGEVPRLLLAGE
+344 AGGEAPQLLIAGE
-357 NEREWVEAELAALPA
+357 SEREWVEAELTRLPA

-401 RIALVDDA
+401 RIVLGDDA
-409 PASVRA
+409 PESVRA

-428 AGAGLAAN
+428 VGADLAAA

-442 PDAEQDKPISV
+442 PDVELDKPISGQ
-453 EPAVALLDK
+453 PALALLDK

-472 FAAFDALWQANE
+472 FAAFDALWQANN
-484 GSREPLAVPHGAPY
+484 GGREPLAVSHGAPY
-498 GSVELKES
+498 GSVELKDA

-517 CPSRALYA
+517 CPSRALHA
-525 VGHTPG
+525 VGHAPG

-551 QAIVLTPRLQ
+551 QAIVLMPRLQ

-590 ASMIRRIQQK
+590 ASLIRRIQQK

-625 VFAALAADPVSQ
+625 VFAAQAADPVSQ

>member
-1 MSQPKV
+1 M
-7 GEWNPQDPDS
+7 
-17 LSVTFFPGELARLL
+17 
-31 LSRLTNKRPSHE
+31 
-43 VARAGVYVSTEQTL
+43 STEQTL

-62 NLTPNLARE
+62 NLASNLAHGE
-71 AGTAEHNARARAYA
+71 GAAEHSARARAYA

-127 VKPTLLV
+127 VTPILLV
-134 TEAVHD
+134 TESVFD

-145 LEAIFDATASLAAL
+145 LETIFDATASLAAL

-184 VNLAGLCFPQQ
+184 VNLAALCFT
-195 GFPQQ
+195 QQ
-200 AAAVSEQPREPRFD
+200 AAENGEPRFD

-232 GYLHLADDQGLAE
+232 GYLHLADDVGLVE

-336 RLLKHYRE
+336 RLLKHYRD
-344 AGGEVPRLLLAGE
+344 AGGEAPRLLIAGE
-357 NEREWVEAELAALPA
+357 NEREWVEAELTRLPA

-401 RIALVDDA
+401 CIALGDDA

-436 RIALFN
+436 RIALF
-442 PDAEQDKPISV
+442 DADAG
-453 EPAVALLDK
+453 EPVSGQPTVALLDK

-472 FAAFDALWQANE
+472 FAAFDVLWQANE

-498 GSVELKES
+498 GSVELKDA

-517 CPSRALYA
+517 CPSRALHA
-525 VGHTPG
+525 VGHVPG

-575 EEAACCIRCGKPFAP
+575 EEAACCIRCAKPFAP

-618 EDCRVKD
+618 EECRVKD

>member
-1 MSQPKV
+1 MSIEQPITT
-7 GEWNPQDPDS
+7 
-17 LSVTFFPGELARLL
+17 SVATLTADGVAAR
-31 LSRLTNKRPSHE
+31 NE
-43 VARAGVYVSTEQTL
+43 
-57 PNLSP
+57 
-62 NLTPNLARE
+62 
-71 AGTAEHNARARAYA
+71 RARAHA

-119 AASLLPAG
+119 AASLLPQG
-127 VKPTLLV
+127 VMPTLLV
-134 TEAVHD
+134 TESVHD

-145 LEAIFDATASLAAL
+145 LEAIFEATATLDAL
-159 TLREPGL
+159 TLREPSL

-178 NGQGER
+178 NGRGER
-184 VNLAGLCFPQQ
+184 ISLAALCFPQQ
-195 GFPQQ
+195 
-200 AAAVSEQPREPRFD
+200 ATAVGEQPREPRFD
-214 LVADLGRAPLFAL
+214 LVADLGRVPLFAL

-232 GYLHLADDQGLAE
+232 GYLSFSDDTDLAE

-315 CPTGAIAYHQPDA
+315 CPTGAIGYHQPDA

-344 AGGEVPRLLLAGE
+344 AGGEAPQLLIAGE
-357 NEREWVEAELAALPA
+357 SEREWVETELTRLPA

-390 FAALAYGASAV
+390 LAALAYGASAV
-401 RIALVDDA
+401 RIVLGDDA
-409 PASVRA
+409 PESVRA

-428 AGAGLAAN
+428 AGAGLSAD

-442 PDAEQDKPISV
+442 PDVELDKPISGQ
-453 EPAVALLDK
+453 PALALLDK

-484 GSREPLAVPHGAPY
+484 GRREPLAVPHGAPY
-498 GSVELKES
+498 GSVELKDA

-517 CPSRALYA
+517 CPSRALHA
-525 VGHTPG
+525 VGHAPG

-551 QAIVLTPRLQ
+551 QAIVLMPRLQ
-561 PVPEARRAVQSLKA
+561 PVPEARRTVQSLKA

-590 ASMIRRIQQK
+590 ASLIRRIQQK

>member
-1 MSQPKV
+1 M
-7 GEWNPQDPDS
+7 
-17 LSVTFFPGELARLL
+17 
-31 LSRLTNKRPSHE
+31 
-43 VARAGVYVSTEQTL
+43 STEQTL
-57 PNLSP
+57 PNLA
-62 NLTPNLARE
+62 PNLASNLAHG
-71 AGTAEHNARARAYA
+71 AGAAEHNARARAYA

-134 TEAVHD
+134 TESVHD

-145 LEAIFDATASLAAL
+145 LETIFDATASLAAL
-159 TLREPGL
+159 ALREPGL

-184 VNLAGLCFPQQ
+184 VNLAALCFT
-195 GFPQQ
+195 QQ
-200 AAAVSEQPREPRFD
+200 AAENGEPRFD
-214 LVADLGRAPLFAL
+214 LVADLGRVPLFAL

-344 AGGEVPRLLLAGE
+344 AGGDAPQLLIAGE
-357 NEREWVEAELAALPA
+357 SEREWVEAELTRLPA

-401 RIALVDDA
+401 RIVLGNDA

-415 LVERELASAAVLL
+415 LVARELASAAVLL
-428 AGAGLAAN
+428 AGAGLAAD

-442 PDAEQDKPISV
+442 PDAG
-453 EPAVALLDK
+453 EPVSGQPALALLDK

-517 CPSRALYA
+517 CPSRALHA

-551 QAIVLTPRLQ
+551 QAIVLVPRLQ

-575 EEAACCIRCGKPFAP
+575 EEAACCIRCSKPFAP

>member
-1 MSQPKV
+1 M
-7 GEWNPQDPDS
+7 
-17 LSVTFFPGELARLL
+17 
-31 LSRLTNKRPSHE
+31 
-43 VARAGVYVSTEQTL
+43 STEQTL
-57 PNLSP
+57 PNLA
-62 NLTPNLARE
+62 PNLASNLAHGE
-71 AGTAEHNARARAYA
+71 GAAEHNARARAYA

-127 VKPTLLV
+127 VTPILLV
-134 TEAVHD
+134 TESVFD

-145 LEAIFDATASLAAL
+145 LETIFDATASLAAL

-184 VNLAGLCFPQQ
+184 VNLAALCFT
-195 GFPQQ
+195 QQ
-200 AAAVSEQPREPRFD
+200 AAENGEPRFD

-232 GYLHLADDQGLAE
+232 GYLHLADDVGLVE

-328 NTSGDYLL
+328 NTSGDYLF

-344 AGGEVPRLLLAGE
+344 AGGEVPRLLIAGE
-357 NEREWVEAELAALPA
+357 NEREWVEAEITRLPA

-401 RIALVDDA
+401 RIALGDDA

-428 AGAGLAAN
+428 AGAGLSAD
-436 RIALFN
+436 RIALFGT
-442 PDAEQDKPISV
+442 DAGEPVSGQ
-453 EPAVALLDK
+453 PAVALLEK

-517 CPSRALYA
+517 CPSRALHA

-575 EEAACCIRCGKPFAP
+575 EEAACCIRCSKPFAP

>member
-1 MSQPKV
+1 M
-7 GEWNPQDPDS
+7 
-17 LSVTFFPGELARLL
+17 
-31 LSRLTNKRPSHE
+31 
-43 VARAGVYVSTEQTL
+43 STEQTL

-62 NLTPNLARE
+62 NPAPNLARE
-71 AGTAEHNARARAYA
+71 AGAAEHNARARAYA

-96 PATVSYQS
+96 PATVSYRS

-134 TEAVHD
+134 SEVVHD

-145 LEAIFDATASLAAL
+145 LETIFDATASLAAL

-166 TGYLGQFQLTGL
+166 TGYLGQFQLIGL

-184 VNLAGLCFPQQ
+184 VNLAALCFPQQ
-195 GFPQQ
+195 TVVG
-200 AAAVSEQPREPRFD
+200 SEPRFD

-232 GYLHLADDQGLAE
+232 GYLHLADDQELAE

-328 NTSGDYLL
+328 NTSGDYLF
-336 RLLKHYRE
+336 RLLRHYRE
-344 AGGEVPRLLLAGE
+344 AGGEAPRLLIAGE
-357 NEREWVEAELAALPA
+357 NEREWVEAELARLPA

-390 FAALAYGASAV
+390 FAALAYGASSV
-401 RIALVDDA
+401 RIALGDDA
-409 PASVRA
+409 PASVHA

-428 AGAGLAAN
+428 AGAGLSAD

-442 PDAEQDKPISV
+442 GDAEMDESLYAQ
-453 EPAVALLDK
+453 PAVALLEK

-484 GSREPLAVPHGAPY
+484 GRREPLAVPHGAPY

-517 CPSRALYA
+517 CPSRALHA
-525 VGHTPG
+525 VGHAPG

-575 EEAACCIRCGKPFAP
+575 EEAACCIRCSKPFAP

>member
-1 MSQPKV
+1 M
-7 GEWNPQDPDS
+7 
-17 LSVTFFPGELARLL
+17 
-31 LSRLTNKRPSHE
+31 
-43 VARAGVYVSTEQTL
+43 

-62 NLTPNLARE
+62 NLAPNLARE
-71 AGTAEHNARARAYA
+71 AGAAAHNARARAYA
-85 LQHTVKTDNLI
+85 LQHAVKTDNLI

-134 TEAVHD
+134 SEAVHD

-159 TLREPGL
+159 TLREPSL

-184 VNLAGLCFPQQ
+184 VNLAALCFT
-195 GFPQQ
+195 QQ
-200 AAAVSEQPREPRFD
+200 AAANGEPRFD

-227 ERPPV
+227 ERLPV
-232 GYLHLADDQGLAE
+232 GYLHLTDDQGLAE

-344 AGGEVPRLLLAGE
+344 AGGDAPQLLIAGE
-357 NEREWVEAELAALPA
+357 NEREWVETELTRLPA

-401 RIALVDDA
+401 RIALGDDA

-428 AGAGLAAN
+428 AGAGLAVD
-436 RIALFN
+436 RIALF
-442 PDAEQDKPISV
+442 DADAG
-453 EPAVALLDK
+453 EPVSGQPALALLDK

-498 GSVELKES
+498 GSVELKDA

-517 CPSRALYA
+517 CPSRALHA

-575 EEAACCIRCGKPFAP
+575 EEAACCIRCSKPFAP

-618 EDCRVKD
+618 EECRVKD